1 MERADVLPETGL
13 QAIARDPSLLLALG
27 TGSALTAFLLLA
39 HSCCLGLSDAHLA
52 PLLQICSFA
61 A

>member
-1 MERADVLPETGL
+1 MERSDILRENAL
-13 QAIARDPSLLLALG
+13 QAAVSDPSLLLALG

-39 HSCCLGLSDAHLA
+39 HSCCLGLSETHLA